1 MERNVEIDKISDG
14 KRYGAND
21 LVKVGCDDCRGCS
34 ACCHGM
40 GDSIVLDPM
49 DVYRLEKKLGKTM
62 EEILLAGNVALRVV
76 DGVILPHLKMT
87 EQSDRCSFLNEEGR
101 CSIHDARPG
110 FCRMFPLGRLYEDGT
125 FSYFLQVNE
134 CPKENKTKVK
144 VRRWLD
150 TPELGKYEAFTT
162 KWHYYLKEKQN
173 AARESE
179 DDAFRQQISMNIL
192 KLFYLL
198 PYDGNT
204 DFYTINEQISN
215 FAQTYPTNLKAS
227 SNEALLFMRRYRFA
241 NCSCFSCCFKDAY
254 PSSNV
259 Q

>member
-1 MERNVEIDKISDG
+1 
-14 KRYGAND
+14 
-21 LVKVGCDDCRGCS
+21 
-34 ACCHGM
+34 
-40 GDSIVLDPM
+40 
-49 DVYRLEKKLGKTM
+49 
-62 EEILLAGNVALRVV
+62 
-76 DGVILPHLKMT
+76 MT

-204 DFYTINEQISN
+204 DFYTQ
-215 FAQTYPTNLKAS
+215 FADRTKRKHYKIYILWKFFFVRQP
-227 SNEALLFMRRYRFA
+227 
-241 NCSCFSCCFKDAY
+241 SCFFISFRRKTFLLRRRPGRLPGSHASVDGCRK
-254 PSSNV
+254 
-259 Q
+259 